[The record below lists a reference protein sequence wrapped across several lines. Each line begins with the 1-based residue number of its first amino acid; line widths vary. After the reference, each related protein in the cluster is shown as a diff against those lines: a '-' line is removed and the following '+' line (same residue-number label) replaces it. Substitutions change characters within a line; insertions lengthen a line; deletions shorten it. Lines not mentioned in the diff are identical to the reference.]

1 MPSRGAPA
9 LGLCRAPVRL
19 YLEAIG
25 RLIRPQHQAA
35 RVFEGVDV
43 AVLHDEVAEVQR
55 LCGMGLRAE
64 WRLGSPSCP
73 HRCWLPAPGHSPS
86 SEMPYF
92 WMSHS
97 TMSFPGDRGCVNGVQ
112 WGPPDWTWGGSRL
125 GHLAQGGSA
134 QGHAG

>member
-55 LCGMGLRAE
+55 LCGVGLRAE

-73 HRCWLPAPGHSPS
+73 RGAGCLRQGTHPPRRCRTSG
-86 SEMPYF
+86 
-92 WMSHS
+92 
-97 TMSFPGDRGCVNGVQ
+97 
-112 WGPPDWTWGGSRL
+112 
-125 GHLAQGGSA
+125 
-134 QGHAG
+134 